1 MKKKFSA
8 EIDEL
13 IEDTLYQFNKLNQQ
27 KNRRWLILIPLVVPM
42 LFPGLGILGII
53 LLAAYFA
60 CDSKNSDKQ

>member
-13 IEDTLYQFNKLNQQ
+13 IEDTQYQFNKLNQQ

-42 LFPGLGILGII
+42 IFPGLGILGVI
-53 LLAAYFA
+53 LLATYFA
-60 CDSKNSDKQ
+60 CDSKKEQ